1 VPPTREPLCVVCRS
15 PRTVARVRGSR
26 PSRS

>member
-1 VPPTREPLCVVCRS
+1 VLPALSASRLPGFF
-15 PRTVARVRGSR
+15 AAGVRGSR